1 MSNLRCQRVPGY
13 LFVKLQQQKLGVV
26 IISWSVVRDVLCT
39 VAFIVR
45 HNCPFWQGQQEGI
58 YFVCVWEKQKKGAWQ
73 GLVNV
78 ILPRIP
84 AVPGTEIPLG
94 RYVGI
99 HRLSSGTLI
108 NYISPHVQ

>member
-1 MSNLRCQRVPGY
+1 MYCSFHRQAQLPLLARSARRNL
-13 LFVKLQQQKLGVV
+13 
-26 IISWSVVRDVLCT
+26 LCM
-39 VAFIVR
+39 
-45 HNCPFWQGQQEGI
+45 
-58 YFVCVWEKQKKGAWQ
+58 CVGKTKKGAWQ
-73 GLVNV
+73 GPVNV